1 MRNGSR
7 CVIWRDA
14 TPDNRSRKH
23 IRAHRFRPA
32 SVLPRMGLA
41 RAGIVR
47 AGDARIR
54 HRSGRQRRCSRSV
67 RSGLLFLLVP
77 GGRNLLDSRSSGGR
91 ALQPY
96 GEGKHDAIR
105 SSDLRVHCVSH
116 FTVCVCAEFQKRR
129 QATAREWCIRR
140 THRHVSQ
147 PFFSV
152 KAAVYRI
159 DGGELQVYNYRS
171 ASAAAKEAGRVA
183 PNGAI
188 GGAMPRWIAPPHF
201 FRKGRVIAIYLGSSD
216 KALKALTRVM
226 GPQFAGK

>member
-1 MRNGSR
+1 MR
-7 CVIWRDA
+7 
-14 TPDNRSRKH
+14 
-23 IRAHRFRPA
+23 
-32 SVLPRMGLA
+32 SVLLISAFIALTTSQSAFAQSSKSVVRQL
-41 RAGIVR
+41 RANGVSVE
-47 AGDARIR
+47 RI
-54 HRSGRQRRCSRSV
+54 
-67 RSGLLFLLVP
+67 
-77 GGRNLLDSRSSGGR
+77 D
-91 ALQPY
+91 
-96 GEGKHDAIR
+96 
-105 SSDLRVHCVSH
+105 
-116 FTVCVCAEFQKRR
+116 T
-129 QATAREWCIRR
+129 
-140 THRHVSQ
+140 VSQ

-201 FRKGRVIAIYLGSSD
+201 FRKGRVMAIYLGSSD